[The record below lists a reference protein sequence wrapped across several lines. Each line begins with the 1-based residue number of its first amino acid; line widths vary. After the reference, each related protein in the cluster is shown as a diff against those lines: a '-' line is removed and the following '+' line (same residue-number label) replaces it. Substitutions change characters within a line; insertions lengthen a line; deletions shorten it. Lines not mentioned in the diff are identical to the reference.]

1 MAHYELDE
9 QTLKKFGVPQD
20 FMEMFDGVFRG
31 EDGGVYILN
40 HGKMHFLDD
49 KAYALKVEYVKAELP
64 KTIAKLKEQLSPL
77 NSPMKESKLGRAVK
91 AYMAQAKKADIA
103 FALADTYPNPVFTK
117 TDDGYKQLPT
127 QELFDH
133 RQIICM
139 GKMLIKQTDKYLCVD
154 MIPIFV
160 QPEYVIFWGGNSEL
174 FTATSGYTLSGYRKG
189 YRNMVFRSLGIF
201 KKLTKTNVGYLLE
214 VQALPVRDHI
224 NTLYYLG
231 EKVSRIAG
239 TPLSKNGFIINKENG
254 EVFAHTATYVFE
266 NGTYHKKQS

>member
-103 FALADTYPNPVFTK
+103 FALADTYPNPAFTK

-127 QELFDH
+127 QELFGH
-133 RQIICM
+133 RQSLCM
-139 GKMLIKQTDKYLCVD
+139 GKMLIKHTDKYVCVD

-160 QPEYVIFWGGNSEL
+160 QPEYVIFWGGNKEL
-174 FTATSGYTLSGYRKG
+174 FIADLW
-189 YRNMVFRSLGIF
+189 RNKIDFRTLGIF

-214 VQALPVRDHI
+214 VQDVSDYI

-231 EKVSRIAG
+231 TKLNRVAG
-239 TPLSKNGFIINKENG
+239 TWSRKHYKKNAFIINKKNG
-254 EVFAHTATYVFE
+254 EVVEDITTYVFE
-266 NGTYHKKQS
+266 NGRYKKKD

>member
-91 AYMAQAKKADIA
+91 AYMAKAKKASIA
-103 FALADTYPNPVFTK
+103 FALADTYPNPAFTK

-127 QELFDH
+127 QELFEH
-133 RQIICM
+133 RQILCM
-139 GKMLIKQTDKYLCVD
+139 GKMLIKQTEKYLCVD
-154 MIPIFV
+154 MIPVFV
-160 QPEYVIFWGGNSEL
+160 QPEYIIFWGGNNEL
-174 FTATSGYTLSGYRKG
+174 FMAVSG
-189 YRNMVFRSLGIF
+189 YRNMDFRSLGIF
-201 KKLTKTNVGYLLE
+201 KKLTQTSIGYLLE
-214 VQALPVRDHI
+214 VQSLPVSDRI

-231 EKVSRIAG
+231 TKISRVAG
-239 TPLSKNGFIINKENG
+239 TPCQKNGFIINKENG